1 MPRTR
6 ISHEETQRIIY
17 FANEV
22 IGCAEEY
29 LALPTTSLQDR
40 MTGAIEA
47 LSNAIPKENKWAK

>member
-6 ISHEETQRIIY
+6 ISHEETQRIIH

-40 MTGAIEA
+40 MTGAIKA
-47 LSNAIPKENKWAK
+47 LSKTVPKEDKWAK